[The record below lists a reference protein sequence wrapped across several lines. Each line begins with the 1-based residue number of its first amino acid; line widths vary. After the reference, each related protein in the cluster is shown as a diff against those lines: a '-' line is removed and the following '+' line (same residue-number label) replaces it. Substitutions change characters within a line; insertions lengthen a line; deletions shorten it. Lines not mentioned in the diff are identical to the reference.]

1 VTDDSSSDDEDNF
14 FSVKSFVPIIN
25 LCIHL
30 NMVAQSL
37 VIELF
42 LTKERLV
49 TENYSNIT
57 SQMVLHRAPSF
68 SDEGL

>member
-1 VTDDSSSDDEDNF
+1 VTEDSSSDDEDNF
-14 FSVKSFVPIIN
+14 FSVKSFALIIN
-25 LCIHL
+25 LCIHH
-30 NMVAQSL
+30 MMAQSL

-49 TENYSNIT
+49 TENYLNIT
-57 SQMVLHRAPSF
+57 SQMVQHTALSF